1 MGKIVPIF
9 VYGVKMKK
17 IFLVILLVVL
27 ANLQAE
33 SFDTY
38 DATTQNNISK
48 YYKDISHSIA
58 RQLNKSPNAPYIR
71 TKTLAIL
78 SIVDIEN
85 LKNASDL
92 GKRISENLIY
102 EMQTYGYRVLD
113 YKATNSITIDN
124 NGEYLFSRA
133 IKDLKK
139 QRKVTYALS
148 GTYTR
153 YRDSLSINCRII
165 DITTS
170 IVVATAN
177 LSIPKRILRKIDKKQ
192 PKNDWYNEVIRY

>member
-1 MGKIVPIF
+1 MKNLFLTILINSF
-9 VYGVKMKK
+9 FLISTLYG
-17 IFLVILLVVL
+17 
-27 ANLQAE
+27 E
-33 SFDTY
+33 SFDNYNT
-38 DATTQNNISK
+38 ATQNNVSK
-48 YYKDISHSIA
+48 HLKDISYTIA
-58 RQLNKSPNAPYIR
+58 KQLNKSKNSDYIK

-78 SIVDIEN
+78 SIVDIEDY
-85 LKNASDL
+85 KRTSDL

-102 EMQTYGYRVLD
+102 EMQTAGFKVLD

-124 NGEYLFSRA
+124 KGEYLFSRA

-177 LSIPKRILRKIDKKQ
+177 LSIPRYILKKIDKKI
-192 PKNDWYNEVIRY
+192 NNRN

>member
-1 MGKIVPIF
+1 MKNLFLAVLFNSFIF
-9 VYGVKMKK
+9 
-17 IFLVILLVVL
+17 ISLV
-27 ANLQAE
+27 NGE
-33 SFDTY
+33 SLGYYNDSM
-38 DATTQNNISK
+38 QNNVSK
-48 YYKDISHSIA
+48 HLKDIAHHIA
-58 RQLNKSPNAPYIR
+58 KQLDKSKNSDYIKTR
-71 TKTLAIL
+71 TLAIL
-78 SIVDIEN
+78 SIVDIEDY
-85 LKNASDL
+85 KRTSDL

-102 EMQTYGYRVLD
+102 EMQISGYKVLD
-113 YKATNSITIDN
+113 YKATNSITIDDK
-124 NGEYLFSRA
+124 GEYLFSRA

-177 LSIPKRILRKIDKKQ
+177 LSIPKNILRKIDKK
-192 PKNDWYNEVIRY
+192 KSRNDWYNEVIRY

>member
-1 MGKIVPIF
+1 MKNLFLAVLFHSFIF
-9 VYGVKMKK
+9 
-17 IFLVILLVVL
+17 ISLV
-27 ANLQAE
+27 NGE
-33 SFDTY
+33 SLGYYNDSM
-38 DATTQNNISK
+38 QNNVSK
-48 YYKDISHSIA
+48 HLKDIAHHIA
-58 RQLNKSPNAPYIR
+58 KQLDKSENSDYIKTR
-71 TKTLAIL
+71 TLAIL
-78 SIVDIEN
+78 SIVDIEDY
-85 LKNASDL
+85 KRTSDL

-102 EMQTYGYRVLD
+102 EMQISGYKVLD
-113 YKATNSITIDN
+113 YKATNSITIDDK
-124 NGEYLFSRA
+124 GEYLFSRA

-177 LSIPKRILRKIDKKQ
+177 LSIPKNILRKIDKK
-192 PKNDWYNEVIRY
+192 KSRNDWYNEVIRY

>member
-1 MGKIVPIF
+1 
-9 VYGVKMKK
+9 MKTLF
-17 IFLVILLVVL
+17 IAILLNSFL
-27 ANLQAE
+27 SISALYGS
-33 SFDTY
+33 SFDY
-38 DATTQNNISK
+38 DDDRQNNVSK
-48 YYKDISHSIA
+48 YLKDISHAIA
-58 RQLNKSPNAPYIR
+58 TQLNKNKNQAYIK

-85 LKNASDL
+85 YKKTSDL

-102 EMQTYGYRVLD
+102 EMQTFGYTVLD
-113 YKATNSITIDN
+113 YKATNSIIMDDK
-124 NGEYLFSRA
+124 GEYLFSRA
-133 IKDLKK
+133 IKDLKQ
-139 QRKVTYALS
+139 QRRVTYALS

-177 LSIPKRILRKIDKKQ
+177 LSIPKNILRKIDKKQ
-192 PKNDWYNEVIRY
+192 NTNNWYNEVIRY

>member
-1 MGKIVPIF
+1 
-9 VYGVKMKK
+9 MKK
-17 IFLVILLVVL
+17 IVLIMLFTLSTLLG
-27 ANLQAE
+27 E
-33 SFDTY
+33 SLNTY
-38 DATTQNNISK
+38 NATMQNNVSK

-58 RQLNKSPNAPYIR
+58 IQLERSPNAPYIK

-85 LKNASDL
+85 FKNASDL

-102 EMQTYGYRVLD
+102 EMQTYGYKVLD
-113 YKATNSITIDN
+113 YKATNAITIDN

-133 IKDLKK
+133 LKDLKK

-177 LSIPKRILRKIDKKQ
+177 LSIPKRILRKLEKKQ
-192 PKNDWYNEVIRY
+192 KKNDWYKEFTK

>member
-1 MGKIVPIF
+1 MKNLFLAVLFNSFIF
-9 VYGVKMKK
+9 
-17 IFLVILLVVL
+17 ISLV
-27 ANLQAE
+27 NGE
-33 SFDTY
+33 SLGYYNDSM
-38 DATTQNNISK
+38 QNNVSK
-48 YYKDISHSIA
+48 HLKDIAHHIA
-58 RQLNKSPNAPYIR
+58 KQLDKSENSDYIKTR
-71 TKTLAIL
+71 TLAIL
-78 SIVDIEN
+78 SIVDIEDY
-85 LKNASDL
+85 KRTSDL

-102 EMQTYGYRVLD
+102 EMQISGYKVLD
-113 YKATNSITIDN
+113 YKATNSITIDDK
-124 NGEYLFSRA
+124 GEYLFSRA

-177 LSIPKRILRKIDKKQ
+177 LSIPKSILRKIDKK
-192 PKNDWYNEVIRY
+192 KNSNDWYNEVIRY

>member
-1 MGKIVPIF
+1 MSVS
-9 VYGVKMKK
+9 YGDN
-17 IFLVILLVVL
+17 F
-27 ANLQAE
+27 NYY
-33 SFDTY
+33 SDFS
-38 DATTQNNISK
+38 QNNVSK
-48 YYKDISHSIA
+48 HLKDIAHHIA
-58 RQLNKSPNAPYIR
+58 QQLNKSKNNEYIK

-85 LKNASDL
+85 LKKTSDL

-102 EMQTYGYRVLD
+102 EMQTAGYKVLD

-139 QRKVTYALS
+139 QRRVTYALS

-177 LSIPKRILRKIDKKQ
+177 LSIPKSILRKIDKKQ
-192 PKNDWYNEVIRY
+192 SNNNWYDEVTRY

>member
-1 MGKIVPIF
+1 MVLNFIGSNL
-9 VYGVKMKK
+9 MKK
-17 IFLVILLVVL
+17 ISLFIISSILSVSILNSKSL
-27 ANLQAE
+27 
-33 SFDTY
+33 SIY
-38 DATTQNNISK
+38 DSSRQNNVSK
-48 YYKDISHSIA
+48 YFKDISHAIA
-58 RQLNKSPNAPYIR
+58 QQLNKSPNSAYIK

-85 LKNASDL
+85 LKKTSDL

-102 EMQTYGYRVLD
+102 EMQTAGYKVLD
-113 YKATNSITIDN
+113 YKATSSITIDAK
-124 NGEYLFSRA
+124 GEYLFSRA

-139 QRKVTYALS
+139 QRRVTYALS

-165 DITTS
+165 DITSS

-177 LSIPKRILRKIDKKQ
+177 LSIPRSILRKIDKK
-192 PKNDWYNEVIRY
+192 KNATNDWYHEIK

>member
-1 MGKIVPIF
+1 MKNLFLALFLNTLVLIPT
-9 VYGVKMKK
+9 VYGE
-17 IFLVILLVVL
+17 
-27 ANLQAE
+27 NL
-33 SFDTY
+33 SYYNDS
-38 DATTQNNISK
+38 TQNNVSK
-48 YYKDISHSIA
+48 HLKDIAHHIA
-58 RQLNKSPNAPYIR
+58 QQLNKSKNSDYIKTR
-71 TKTLAIL
+71 TLAIL
-78 SIVDIEN
+78 SIVDIEDF
-85 LKNASDL
+85 KRTSDL

-102 EMQTYGYRVLD
+102 EMQISGYKVLD
-113 YKATNSITIDN
+113 YKATNSITIDDK
-124 NGEYLFSRA
+124 GEYLFSRA

-177 LSIPKRILRKIDKKQ
+177 LSIPKSILRKIDKK
-192 PKNDWYNEVIRY
+192 KSRNDWYNEVIRY